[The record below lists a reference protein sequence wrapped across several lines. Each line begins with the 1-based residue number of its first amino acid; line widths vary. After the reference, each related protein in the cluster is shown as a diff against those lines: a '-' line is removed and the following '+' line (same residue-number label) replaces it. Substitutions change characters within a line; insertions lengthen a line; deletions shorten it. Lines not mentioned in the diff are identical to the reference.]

1 MFVALSINIQL
12 EDGEKNVEE
21 SEISINSTLRRIFM
35 SIFTF
40 NDYLKILLL
49 AVN

>member
-12 EDGEKNVEE
+12 EDGEKNIEE
-21 SEISINSTLRRIFM
+21 SEISINYTLRRIFM
-35 SIFTF
+35 PVFRF

>member
-12 EDGEKNVEE
+12 EVGEKNVEE
-21 SEISINSTLRRIFM
+21 SEVSINSTLSRIFM
-35 SIFTF
+35 SVFRF